1 MYDYKIVAHEE
12 NDHFWSTCPDIPE
25 AHSAGD
31 TLDELLANAV
41 DGLTLA
47 LSIYVDQKREI
58 PPATQ
63 AGDHIV
69 RLSGV
74 TVAKVAL
81 CNELVRA
88 GKTRSDLALM
98 LGISP
103 TAAGRLVDF
112 EHTSRLESL
121 EDALAKFGVRLQ
133 ITPTDLRA
141 A

>member
-12 NDHFWSTCPDIPE
+12 NDHFWSSCPDIPE
-25 AHSAGD
+25 AHSVGD
-31 TLDELLANAV
+31 SLEELLANAI

-47 LSIYVDQKREI
+47 LSIHVDQKRAI
-58 PPATQ
+58 PPATE

-74 TVAKVAL
+74 TVAKIAL
-81 CNELVRA
+81 WNELIA
-88 GKTRSDLALM
+88 TGKTRSNLAAM
-98 LGISP
+98 LGISA

-112 EHTSRLESL
+112 KHTSKLESL
-121 EDALAKFGVRLQ
+121 EEALAKFGVRLLVY
-133 ITPTDLRA
+133 PTSA